1 MRHNSQEMND
11 SDERHLLA
19 GARQLDTKSLAAV
32 YDRYSPAIYA
42 YAMRLLGD
50 ISVAEDC
57 VSETFSRLLKALKH
71 GQGPVDYLKA
81 YLYRVAHNWIT
92 DSYRRQAPTVDLD
105 AELHADPSESPVQA
119 TAAKLEQERVR
130 MALKNLPAEQ
140 RLVIALR
147 FLEDRSHEEVAAILG
162 RTVEATRAL
171 QHRAMTALRRMLIET
186 EE

>member
-1 MRHNSQEMND
+1 MRME
-11 SDERHLLA
+11 
-19 GARQLDTKSLAAV
+19 SLATTQTTRLDKQV
-32 YDRYSPAIYA
+32 LTGIYEQHSPGIFRYA
-42 YAMRLLGD
+42 YRLLGNQD
-50 ISVAEDC
+50 LAEECVA
-57 VSETFSRLLKALKH
+57 ETFSRYLHALRDERTPDNV
-71 GQGPVDYLKA
+71 QA

>member
-1 MRHNSQEMND
+1 MRME
-11 SDERHLLA
+11 
-19 GARQLDTKSLAAV
+19 SLATTQTTRLDKQV
-32 YDRYSPAIYA
+32 LTGIYEQHSPGIFRYA
-42 YAMRLLGD
+42 YRLLGNQD
-50 ISVAEDC
+50 LAEECVA
-57 VSETFSRLLKALKH
+57 ETFSRYLHALRD
-71 GQGPVDYLKA
+71 GRTPDNVQA

-92 DSYRRQAPTVDLD
+92 DSYRRQAPTVELD